1 MGVETVFELLTRDG
15 CHLCHE
21 MEKVLRSVL
30 PPHGQDLRL
39 RDVDADPALLQ
50 RFGDVVPV
58 LLRDGLPVAKVRL
71 SEAQARRLARRRR

>member
-1 MGVETVFELLTRDG
+1 VGVEPVFELLTRDG

-21 MEKVLRSVL
+21 MEAVLRRVL
-30 PPHGQDLRL
+30 PPQGQRLRL
-39 RDVDADPALLQ
+39 RDVDSDPALLQ
-50 RFGDVVPV
+50 RFGDVLPV